1 MTRSASHPAPAGHE
15 VALTLL
21 WIGLFG
27 AALAWTLQELIG
39 YAVISHACFPSWQ
52 PYRLPKGA
60 GIWGVTA
67 GLSLVLLVLG
77 SAALATAYRSWI
89 RTRPERE
96 DSLHHQTE
104 VGEGR
109 ARFMALGGLLVSGM
123 ILFTMVMNVI
133 VLFLID
139 PCG

>member
-1 MTRSASHPAPAGHE
+1 MTESVTHPAPARHE
-15 VALTLL
+15 VALAAL

-39 YAVISHACFPSWQ
+39 YAVVSHACFPSWQ
-52 PYRLPKGA
+52 PYRLPRAA
-60 GIWGVTA
+60 GTWGVTVA
-67 GLSLVLLVLG
+67 VSLVLLVLG
-77 SAALATAYRSWI
+77 GAALATAGRSWS
-89 RTRPERE
+89 RTRP
-96 DSLHHQTE
+96 DGSLHHQTE

>member
-1 MTRSASHPAPAGHE
+1 MTESASHPAPARHQ
-15 VALTLL
+15 VALTAL

-27 AALAWTLQELIG
+27 AALTWTLQELIA
-39 YAVISHACFPSWQ
+39 YAVVSHACYPSWQ
-52 PYRLPKGA
+52 PYSLPKAA
-60 GIWGVTA
+60 GTRGVTVALVIVLFTLGAA
-67 GLSLVLLVLG
+67 G
-77 SAALATAYRSWI
+77 AATAYRSWI
-89 RTRPERE
+89 RTRPPRE

-109 ARFMALGGLLVSGM
+109 ARFMALGGLLLSGM
-123 ILFTMVMNVI
+123 ILFAMIMNVI